1 MSDVGHNSA
10 GDPLRLLIERI
21 ERLEEEKKGVAEDI
35 KDVYTEAKARGY
47 VPKIIREIV
56 RIRKMSKNDR
66 SEHFAILDT
75 YASAIG
81 LDLL

>member
-1 MSDVGHNSA
+1 MSEVGHNSA
-10 GDPLRLLIERI
+10 GDQLKLLVERI
-21 ERLEEEKKGVAEDI
+21 ERLEEEKKAIAEDI

-47 VPKIIREIV
+47 VPKILREIV
-56 RIRKMSKNDR
+56 RIRKMSKEDR
-66 SEHFAILDT
+66 DEHFAILDT